1 MTEKNKMGSI
11 VKRVI
16 DDKIKQNQDLKE
28 FYEKYP
34 LDISNESIISLINM
48 AINDLETIKFL
59 YLHELKN
66 KENIKNDWRVK
77 ASSKK
82 A

>member
-1 MTEKNKMGSI
+1 
-11 VKRVI
+11 
-16 DDKIKQNQDLKE
+16 
-28 FYEKYP
+28 
-34 LDISNESIISLINM
+34 M

-59 YLHELKN
+59 YLHELKD

>member
-59 YLHELKN
+59 YLHELKDKEKEKE
-66 KENIKNDWRVK
+66 KENTNEKTSN
-77 ASSKK
+77 
-82 A
+82 

>member
-66 KENIKNDWRVK
+66 KENIKND
-77 ASSKK
+77 
-82 A
+82 